1 MPRAH
6 QRVLSEFFSL
16 PTQQVAQSLLG
27 KTLVR
32 LMPDGERLSGVI
44 VEVEAYLDEGDMAS
58 HSARGLN
65 KKNASMFQSPGT
77 LYVYPIHAK
86 YCLNVATEEAGRGA
100 AVLVRAL
107 EPLEGLQRMLRLRS
121 FSARISSQRLE
132 PQQAGKQSTQDFNLK
147 TAISLTSGP
156 ARLCQSLAI
165 DRKHDGLDLLTSD
178 QVWIEENDQF
188 DLNERSICCGSRIG
202 ISQSAE
208 LALRWFYDGHLFV
221 SGLVR
226 EHTCGK
232 YWSWRHG

>member
-1 MPRAH
+1 MPRTNC
-6 QRVLSEFFSL
+6 RLSPEFYSR

-32 LMPDGERLSGVI
+32 LLPEGERLSGAI
-44 VEVEAYLDEGDMAS
+44 VEVEAYLDQGDLAS

-65 KKNASMFQSPGT
+65 KKNAAMFKSPGK

-86 YCLNVATEEAGRGA
+86 HCLNVVTEEAGRGA

-107 EPLEGLQRMLRLRS
+107 EPLEGQQRMFELRGL
-121 FSARISSQRLE
+121 SARNSSQRLDI
-132 PQQAGKQSTQDFNLK
+132 QQPGEKTTQEFNLK

-156 ARLCQSLAI
+156 ARLCQALAI
-165 DRKHDGLDLLTSD
+165 DRRHDGLDLLTSD

-188 DLNERSICCGSRIG
+188 DLDKLNIRCGTRIG
-202 ISQSAE
+202 ISLSTE
-208 LALRWFYDGHLFV
+208 LVLRWFYDGHSFV

>member
-1 MPRAH
+1 MSRTNC
-6 QRVLSEFFSL
+6 RLSPEFYSR

-32 LMPDGERLSGVI
+32 LLPEGERLSGAI
-44 VEVEAYLDEGDMAS
+44 VEVEAYLDQGDLAS

-65 KKNASMFQSPGT
+65 KKNAAMFKSPGT

-86 YCLNVATEEAGRGA
+86 HCLNVVTEEAGRGA

-107 EPLEGLQRMLRLRS
+107 EPLEGQQRMFELRGL
-121 FSARISSQRLE
+121 SARNSNQGLDT
-132 PQQAGKQSTQDFNLK
+132 QQPGEKTTQEFNLK
-147 TAISLTSGP
+147 SAISLTSGP
-156 ARLCQSLAI
+156 ARLCQALDI
-165 DRKHDGLDLLTSD
+165 DRRHDGLDLLTSD

-188 DLNERSICCGSRIG
+188 DLHKLNIRCGTRIG
-202 ISQSAE
+202 ISLSAE
-208 LALRWFYDGHLFV
+208 LALRWFYDGHSFV